1 MKKPLNE
8 ISNSAFSARF
18 NGWFETSSAIG
29 LHLSNKRNISSV
41 SKNLRFLQRGLTG
54 NRGLIASSY
63 MDEWSILQPYLLY
76 YWPISFY
83 EVSAILYELKT
94 RAVLPDI
101 NSVLDLGSGPGPAS
115 CAAQTFGAMRAS
127 LVDKSKRALA
137 MASAIAAKGR
147 RKNLNLEII
156 EYCAS
161 IEDFCAPKGESYDL
175 IIAANSLNELW
186 ADSPDGILRRR
197 DLVLRFLPNLQ
208 PEGILII
215 VEPSAHYTSIPLL
228 ELRDS
233 LLAAD
238 FNGFSLT
245 CLGPCPHSFACPML
259 DQVKKPCFS
268 EWQWNLPPSV
278 RELADCAGLDR
289 DSLKA
294 SWVALKKQKNRGKDK
309 EALQDNKIGSFDSAD
324 LRGRIVSEPML
335 NKAGRVRYIVCTN
348 RGLRVTISAPRND
361 PTAENLGFFGLGRGD
376 LIAANGLEIRG
387 ESHFGIA
394 PGSQLEVLMRAPRI

>member
-1 MKKPLNE
+1 MKRPSNE
-8 ISNSAFSARF
+8 VSNLAFSAQL
-18 NGWFETSSAIG
+18 NNWYETSSSIG
-29 LHLSNKRNISSV
+29 LELCKNIDTSII
-41 SKNLRFLQRGLTG
+41 SKNLSYLQRGLTG
-54 NRGLIASSY
+54 DRKLIAASY
-63 MDEWSILQPYLLY
+63 MDQQRILQSYLLY
-76 YWPISFY
+76 YWPVSFY
-83 EVSAILYELKT
+83 EVSALLHELRT
-94 RAVLPDI
+94 RAMLPNI
-101 NSVLDLGSGPGPAS
+101 HSVLDLGSGPGPAS
-115 CAAQTFGAMRAS
+115 FAAQTFGAKRAS
-127 LVDKSKRALA
+127 LVDKSKHALA
-137 MASAIAAKGR
+137 AASAIATKGR
-147 RKNLNLEII
+147 VKGLNLEII
-156 EYCAS
+156 EHCAG

-175 IIAANSLNELW
+175 IIAANSINELW
-186 ADSPDGILRRR
+186 PNSPDGILKRR
-197 DLVLRFLPNLQ
+197 DIILRFLPNLR
-208 PEGILII
+208 PEGIIII

-238 FNGFSLT
+238 LNGFSLA

-309 EALQDNKIGSFDSAD
+309 EALQDNKTGSFDSAG

>member
-8 ISNSAFSARF
+8 ISNSAFYARF

-29 LHLSNKRNISSV
+29 LLLSNKRNISSV

-115 CAAQTFGAMRAS
+115 FAAQTFGAMRAS

-238 FNGFSLT
+238 LNGFSLA

-268 EWQWNLPPSV
+268 EWQWNLPLSV

-348 RGLRVTISAPRND
+348 RGLRFTISAPRND